1 MRIGIITA
9 MEEELAV
16 VLKELKNIEKNII
29 SKNTI
34 YKGYLGEKEVVA
46 LVCGIGKVNSSIAT
60 QILIREY
67 NVDLVINAGVAGGLR
82 EDMDMGSIVIGDSLV
97 QYDVDATAFGDKYG
111 QIPRMDTFDFK
122 ADEKLINLAKS
133 IADENEN
140 IKAFVGRIV
149 TGDQFLTSQEK
160 VNWLV
165 EEFDGFAVDMESAS
179 IAHTCYLNET
189 PFLIIRTI
197 SDKGDDSSHA
207 DYEENKQNAIDNYLN
222 LIKKLVER
230 V

>member
-1 MRIGIITA
+1 MSIGIITA

-16 VLKELKNIEKNII
+16 VLKELKNVE
-29 SKNTI
+29 KNTI
-34 YKGYLGEKEVVA
+34 SRNTIYRGYLGEKEVVA
-46 LVCGIGKVNSSIAT
+46 LVCGIGKVNASVAT

-82 EDMDMGSIVIGDSLV
+82 EYMDMGSIVIGDSLV
-97 QYDVDATAFGDKYG
+97 QYDVDATAFGDKQG

-122 ADEKLINLAKS
+122 ADEGLINLAKS

-140 IKAFVGRIV
+140 IKGFVGRIV

-165 EEFDGFAVDMESAS
+165 EEFDALAVDMESAS